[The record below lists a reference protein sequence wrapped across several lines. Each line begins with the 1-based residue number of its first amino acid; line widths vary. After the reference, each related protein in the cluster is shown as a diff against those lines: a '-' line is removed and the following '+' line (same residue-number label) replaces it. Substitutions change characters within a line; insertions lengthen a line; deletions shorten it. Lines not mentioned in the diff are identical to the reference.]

1 VSLRDLI
8 VERIRARGPI
18 TVAEYM
24 ELALYHPEHGYY
36 ARASRRS
43 GRAGDFFTS
52 VDVGPLFGAM
62 LARQFAE
69 MWEIIPTSFDLVE
82 AGAGDGRLARD
93 ILDAAARHHPEFY
106 AAIRLHLVERSP
118 MARLGHREVLGDHA
132 SRLAASSDTFPSGV
146 SGIIYANEL
155 LDALPVHVVRMTEGG
170 LREIRVDFNGQRLV
184 PVDGAPSTPD
194 LEAYLDDLG
203 ITLAPGAQA
212 EIGLT
217 AVAWVTR
224 AARAL
229 ERGFLLIVDYGHE
242 AEALYSG
249 SHASGTLVGFR
260 AHRVSTDLFE
270 WLETPGAHD
279 LTAHVDLTSV
289 RHAAEVAGLDTIG
302 VLDQTY
308 FLLGLGI
315 ADTLAEADNTR
326 AALAQ
331 RLAAKTLLLPGGL
344 GSTHKVMM
352 FSRGVGRPA
361 LRGCSY
367 RVRVT

>member
-1 VSLRDLI
+1 MLRDLI

-52 VDVGPLFGAM
+52 VDVGPLFGQM
-62 LARQFAE
+62 LARQFVE
-69 MWEIIPTSFDLVE
+69 MWLILDRGAFDLVE
-82 AGAGDGRLARD
+82 AGAGDGRLASD
-93 ILDAAARHHPEFY
+93 ILDAAVRYHADFY
-106 AAIRLHLVERSP
+106 EAIRLHLVERSP
-118 MARLGHREVLGDHA
+118 AARARHHAVLGVHA
-132 SRLAASSDTFPSGV
+132 SRPAASAATLPEKVSGV
-146 SGIIYANEL
+146 IYANEL
-155 LDALPVHVVRMTEGG
+155 LDALPVHVVRMTQDG
-170 LREIRVDFNGQRLV
+170 LREIWIDLDGDRLHEI
-184 PVDGAPSTPD
+184 DRAPSTPD
-194 LEAYLDDLG
+194 LSEYLERVGTAL
-203 ITLAPGAQA
+203 LPGARA
-212 EIGLT
+212 EISLSALT
-217 AVAWVTR
+217 WITT

-229 ERGFLLIVDYGHE
+229 DRGFLVIIDYGHE
-242 AEALYSG
+242 AEELYSG
-249 SHASGTLVGFR
+249 SHATGTLAGFR
-260 AHRVSTDLFE
+260 AHRASAELSE
-270 WLETPGAHD
+270 WLDAPGEHD

-289 RHAAEVAGLDTIG
+289 RRAAEDAGLETIG

-315 ADTLAEADNTR
+315 ADTLAEANESR
-326 AALAQ
+326 VNLKQ

-344 GSTHKVMM
+344 GSTHKVMI
-352 FSRGVGRPA
+352 FGRGVGRPA